1 MLPKSF
7 YDSAFAD
14 LKIDILSQINEIREA
29 SKANPKERSKLML
42 FYNFTN
48 IHNFSNYSKEDFIF
62 DWAIDFFNTMNV
74 KQISLSIMNNTC
86 SIESF
91 LKAYR
96 SLHEFDFEYEGLG
109 LYIYRNAR
117 YHSLHSS
124 ITLIC
129 NNKDFVHPSD
139 LYYTRMNNEERV
151 SFINKKEDELR
162 EIRFKMK

>member
-29 SKANPKERSKLML
+29 SKTNPKERSKLML

-48 IHNFSNYSKEDFIF
+48 IYNFSNSSKEDFIF

-139 LYYTRMNNEERV
+139 SYYIRMNNEERV